1 MIYIKLTKSNKNNKL
16 ATIIII
22 HNYTIYAFSNI
33 TLLVCFLSGT
43 FYLAM
48 GTSPTLD
55 GVKHHFLLF
64 ISVLLS
70 QSTLVQTCL
79 CLSDLCVHSIH

>member
-22 HNYTIYAFSNI
+22 HNYTILVFMLFLI
-33 TLLVCFLSGT
+33 LVCFLSGT

-48 GTSPTLD
+48 GTSPILD
-55 GVKHHFLLF
+55 GVKHHFSLF
-64 ISVLLS
+64 ISVLPS

-79 CLSDLCVHSIH
+79 CLSDLCVHSIL